1 MLFEIAASARSDY
14 ANLTKKEKELFK
26 EAVKI
31 FNSGADRFVGTGD
44 SSAWP
49 QKLRVKS
56 VTHAPGIY
64 EMTWSFSGP
73 DGRATWEWIS
83 LLTEDGK
90 RQPAVRWRRIGGH
103 DILNT
108 P

>member
-1 MLFEIAASARSDY
+1 VLFEIAASANSDY
-14 ANLTKKEKELFK
+14 AKLTKEERRLFK
-26 EAVKI
+26 QAVAV
-31 FNSGADRFVGTGD
+31 FNVTADQFAETGD
-44 SSAWP
+44 AAAWP
-49 QKLRVKS
+49 KKLRVKS

-83 LLTEDGK
+83 LEDDSGQK
-90 RQPAVRWRRIGGH
+90 QPAVRWRRIGGH
-103 DILNT
+103 AIFKA